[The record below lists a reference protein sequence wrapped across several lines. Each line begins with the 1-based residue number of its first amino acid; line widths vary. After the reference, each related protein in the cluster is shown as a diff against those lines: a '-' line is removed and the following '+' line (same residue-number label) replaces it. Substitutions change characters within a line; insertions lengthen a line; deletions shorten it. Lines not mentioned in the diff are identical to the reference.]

1 MVNAVGFM
9 RAQPAPS
16 APPVNISQI
25 AGTTPVTAGVNGLQA
40 VGGNIAP
47 AAAATSYPVPMGAVD
62 TTGKTRRVLTDP
74 LGRLMTEADLPATF
88 TPQVNP
94 VVGVADLNQTEGQTQ
109 GELLSQILTEL
120 RLLNLKF
127 HLLPQ
132 ILNSGNG
139 SNWDEPSALRND
151 PTALN

>member
-1 MVNAVGFM
+1 
-9 RAQPAPS
+9 
-16 APPVNISQI
+16 
-25 AGTTPVTAGVNGLQA
+25 
-40 VGGNIAP
+40 
-47 AAAATSYPVPMGAVD
+47 
-62 TTGKTRRVLTDP
+62 
-74 LGRLMTEADLPATF
+74 MTEADLPATF

-132 ILNSGNG
+132 ILNTGNG